1 MSDFSLKNI
10 LVIGAGTMGK
20 GIAQWFTQQNC
31 NVKLFDLNQDLLQK
45 THQEIF
51 DSWDKLSK
59 KGKFSTE
66 EVALFKKKIHP
77 LKNLNH
83 LNNDWGIDQA
93 NKNCHLVI
101 EAIIEKKEAK
111 KEIFVQLD
119 KELPDEVLFASNTS
133 SFTIDSLSEHLSEK
147 RKKGFFGL
155 HFFNP
160 APIMKLVE
168 IIQGKSTEKSLI
180 QNLKTWFEQ
189 KGKKPA
195 VCKDRP
201 GFIVNRVAR
210 NFYGEPLRILKDFD
224 TNKIREIDSILK
236 EVGGFKMGPFELMDL
251 IGIDVNLD
259 VTKSVWNA
267 FSKEERFG
275 PHEIQEN
282 LVKKGCLGKKSKEG
296 FYKYD

>member
-1 MSDFSLKNI
+1 MYSISLH
-10 LVIGAGTMGK
+10 LHD
-20 GIAQWFTQQNC
+20 
-31 NVKLFDLNQDLLQK
+31 LLDLNQDLLQK
-45 THQEIF
+45 THQDIF
-51 DSWDKLSK
+51 NSWDKLSE

-66 EVALFKKKIHP
+66 EVEIFKTKIQP
-77 LKNLNH
+77 LKTLNH
-83 LNNDWGIDQA
+83 LSNWGTDQV
-93 NKNCHLVI
+93 NKSCHLVI

-111 KEIFVQLD
+111 KDIFKQLD
-119 KELPDEVLFASNTS
+119 EQLPEGIIFASNTS
-133 SFTIDSLSEHLSEK
+133 SFTIDSLSDHLSEK
-147 RKKGFFGL
+147 RKKGFVGL

-168 IIQGKSTEKSLI
+168 IIQGESTEKNLI
-180 QNLKTWFEQ
+180 QNLKSWFEQ

-224 TNKIREIDSILK
+224 TNKISEIDSILK
-236 EVGGFKMGPFELMDL
+236 EVGGFRMGPFELMDL